1 MGNGVGES
9 KTGGH
14 WGVCELMGT
23 LGACCS
29 GINEIY

>member
-9 KTGGH
+9 KTEGH
-14 WGVCELMGT
+14 WEVCELMGT